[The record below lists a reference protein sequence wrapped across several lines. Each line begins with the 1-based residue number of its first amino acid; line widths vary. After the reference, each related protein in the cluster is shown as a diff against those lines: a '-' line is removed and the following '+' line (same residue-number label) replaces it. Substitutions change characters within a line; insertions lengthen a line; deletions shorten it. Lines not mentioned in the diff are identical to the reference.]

1 MADALLEIGQR
12 DDKLVVLVGDISHG
26 ILQPYAKGCPGRYYN
41 VGIMEQTIVG
51 MAAGLAIS
59 GMRPVVHTIAPFL
72 VERCYEQLKLDF
84 GYQQLGGVFIGVGG
98 AFDYS
103 GLGCSHHSYAAC
115 KLMESIPGS
124 QVFVPGSPAEF
135 RELFLQ
141 VYDKPKLSYFH
152 LPSNW
157 HGYGISPDY
166 IRVGAPIYINGRRRK
181 KIVAVGPQL
190 RTALAA
196 RPDHVQIIYLHTLKP
211 ESDELRDLR
220 LRAQTGRDV
229 LWLEEANFDE
239 FQHGYGTRD
248 DHLRAVGL
256 TPERV
261 REFFK

>member
-1 MADALLEIGQR
+1 MADTLLEVGQK
-12 DDKLVVLVGDISHG
+12 DPKLVVLVGDISHG
-26 ILQPYAKGCPGRYYN
+26 ILQPYAKACPGRYYN

-84 GYQQLGGVFIGVGG
+84 GYQKLGGVMIGVGG

-115 KLMESIPGS
+115 KLVASIPGS

-141 VYDKPKLSYFH
+141 VYDQPQLSYFH
-152 LPSNW
+152 LPAVP
-157 HGYGISPDY
+157 HGFQSALRMG
-166 IRVGAPIYINGRRRK
+166 VGKYTHLRDGYKGTII
-181 KIVAVGPQL
+181 AVGPQL
-190 RTALAA
+190 RTALDADV
-196 RPDHVQIIYLHTLKP
+196 PDVGIVYLHTLKP
-211 ESDELRDLR
+211 GAKFYTLPKPH
-220 LRAQTGRDV
+220 

-239 FQHGYGTRD
+239 FQHGYGTRE

-256 TPERV
+256 TPEKV
-261 REFFK
+261 REFFA